1 MVKGLQTTKYH
12 LWFKGMV
19 NGWIFMATERCKSK
33 IKKAIAIDEVRDM
46 CYCYCVC
53 VCVCVKTWLTK
64 PSITVHCT
72 GLCVWAKARPD
83 RLCLLK
89 LTGSLSFT
97 NWW

>member
-53 VCVCVKTWLTK
+53 VCVCENLA
-64 PSITVHCT
+64 HQ
-72 GLCVWAKARPD
+72 AKYNCPLHRIV
-83 RLCLLK
+83 CL
-89 LTGSLSFT
+89 GQSQA
-97 NWW
+97 